1 MGSVRVGVALSD
13 PDGVLAAPLVTLPRD
28 EAGGTDLERL
38 VALVAEHDVV
48 EVVVGLPRT
57 LADRHGP
64 AADAARAYAD
74 ALVAILP
81 AGVPVTL
88 QDERF
93 STVTAGRM
101 LTQQGVRG
109 RRQRQVIDQAAAVEI
124 LQGRLDA
131 RRKDR

>member
-1 MGSVRVGVALSD
+1 MGVALSD
-13 PDGVLAAPLVTLPRD
+13 PDGVLASPLVTLARD
-28 EAGGTDLERL
+28 EAGATDLDRL
-38 VALVAEHDVV
+38 VALAREHEVV

-64 AADAARAYAD
+64 AADAARAYSD
-74 ALVAILP
+74 ALAGRLP
-81 AGVPVTL
+81 ADVGLVA

-93 STVTAGRM
+93 STVTASRM
-101 LTQQGVRG
+101 LTQRGVRG

-131 RRKDR
+131 LRREAP

>member
-1 MGSVRVGVALSD
+1 MSD

-64 AADAARAYAD
+64 AADAARGYAD

-101 LTQQGVRG
+101 LTRRGIRG

>member
-1 MGSVRVGVALSD
+1 VGSVRVGVALSD

-74 ALVAILP
+74 ALVASLP
-81 AGVPVTL
+81 AGVPVSL

-109 RRQRQVIDQAAAVEI
+109 RRQRRVIDQAAAVEI

>member
-74 ALVAILP
+74 ALVASLP

>member
-1 MGSVRVGVALSD
+1 VGSVRVGVALSD

-74 ALVAILP
+74 ALVASLP